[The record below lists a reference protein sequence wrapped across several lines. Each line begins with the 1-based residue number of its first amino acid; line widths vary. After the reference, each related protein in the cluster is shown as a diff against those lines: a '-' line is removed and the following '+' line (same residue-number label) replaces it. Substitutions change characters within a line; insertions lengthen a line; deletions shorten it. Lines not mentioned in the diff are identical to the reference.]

1 MYIKHIAIL
10 AKSAKNLNFCVAGLS
25 RDGEW
30 IRPISQDVET
40 NEAVTHEAMVYPD
53 ETEPKIFDVVEIKFL
68 KTPVNNSI
76 QPENIFYDEQ
86 FFWQKE
92 SVTTLEKIINRRGFD
107 HREKIFY
114 NYDRNVEADFVLK
127 QSKRE
132 SLLLLPVTDLKIQVK
147 KAEDHKKFYANFDYN
162 GRKYFK
168 FSVGDIDVREN
179 FKNHGEGE
187 YFFRQ
192 NAVVL
197 FSLTNPYKDNRCY
210 KIVAQVF

>member
-25 RDGEW
+25 RTSEW
-30 IRPISQDVET
+30 IRPISQNTEIND
-40 NEAVTHEAMVYPD
+40 AVTNEAMVYPD
-53 ETEPKIFDVVEIKFL
+53 ETSPKIFDVVEIKFL
-68 KTPVNNSI
+68 KKPVNNPI
-76 QPENIFYDEQ
+76 QPENIFYDKE
-86 FFWQKE
+86 FFWQRE
-92 SVTTLEKIINRRGFD
+92 SVTTLEKIIKWRGFD

-114 NYDRNVEADFVLK
+114 NYDRNVEANFVLK
-127 QSKRE
+127 QSNRE
-132 SLLLLPVTDLKIQVK
+132 SLLLLPVTDLKIK
-147 KAEDHKKFYANFDYN
+147 IALAEDHKKFYANFNYN

-179 FKNHGEGE
+179 FQNHGEGE

-210 KIVAQVF
+210 KIIAQVF

>member
-25 RDGEW
+25 RTGEW
-30 IRPISQDVET
+30 VRPISKNAE
-40 NEAVTHEAMVYPD
+40 NNNAVIHDAMVYPD
-53 ETEPKIFDVVEIKFL
+53 ETEPQLLDVAEIKFL
-68 KTPVNNSI
+68 KTPVNNPI
-76 QPENIFYDEQ
+76 QPENIFYDEE

-92 SVTTLEKIINRRGFD
+92 SVTTLEKIIKWRGFD

-114 NYDRNVEADFVLK
+114 NYGRAVDVDVVLK

-132 SLLLLPVTDLKIQVK
+132 SLLLLPVTDLKIK
-147 KAEDHKKFYANFDYN
+147 IKLAADHKKFYANFDYN

-168 FSVGDIDVREN
+168 FGVGDIDVREN

-192 NAVVL
+192 KAIVL
-197 FSLTNPYKDNRCY
+197 FSLTNPYKDSRCY

>member
-25 RDGEW
+25 KDGEW
-30 IRPISQDVET
+30 VRPISQDDEI
-40 NEAVTHEAMVYPD
+40 NEAVTHDAMVYPD

-68 KTPVNNSI
+68 KAPVNNPI
-76 QPENIFYDEQ
+76 QPENIFYDEE
-86 FFWQKE
+86 FFWQRE
-92 SVTTLEKIINRRGFD
+92 SVTTLEKIIDRHGFD

-114 NYDRNVEADFVLK
+114 NYGRVVDAEIVLK
-127 QSKRE
+127 QAKRE
-132 SLLLLPVTDLKIQVK
+132 SLLLLPVTNLKIQIK
-147 KAEDHKKFYANFDYN
+147 NAEDHKKFYANFDYN

-168 FSVGDIDVREN
+168 FSVGDIDVRNN
-179 FKNHGEGE
+179 FQNYGEGE